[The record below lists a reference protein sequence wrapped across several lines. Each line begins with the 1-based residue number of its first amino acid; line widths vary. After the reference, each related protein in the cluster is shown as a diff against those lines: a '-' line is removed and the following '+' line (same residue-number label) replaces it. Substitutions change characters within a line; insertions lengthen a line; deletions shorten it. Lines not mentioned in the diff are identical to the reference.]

1 MAGKDKHLDVKTE
14 MLLRNY
20 GLRFN
25 VLDQEWKQNK
35 ESHQQRGKLVAH
47 HLSSLAMSILCC
59 AAAMAVGVSILAA
72 PVAAAAG
79 DVFRTSHASDVGL
92 CGGGVFS

>member
-1 MAGKDKHLDVKTE
+1 M
-14 MLLRNY
+14 R
-20 GLRFN
+20 
-25 VLDQEWKQNK
+25 
-35 ESHQQRGKLVAH
+35 S
-47 HLSSLAMSILCC
+47 LCC

-79 DVFRTSHASDVGL
+79 DVFRTSHASDVGR